1 MKSILSNH
9 PVNLHVR
16 KAAAGRLVSMVML
29 IVLHP
34 CAGPHIMQNTQQ
46 LILKMV
52 LTVNFHNIAE
62 ICYILCLSIQS

>member
-1 MKSILSNH
+1 MLRMKSILSNH

-52 LTVNFHNIAE
+52 LG
-62 ICYILCLSIQS
+62 